1 MTRTANPLCDLDE
14 HLGQVVRETRQNCG
28 LKIGDVCR
36 RIAEAGKQMH
46 RPTLSW
52 LERGQ
57 QRWALEHV
65 DMVAEALG
73 IDPDVLVRMARVRR
87 DATGVQLSENGSHAA
102 ERSATG

>member
-1 MTRTANPLCDLDE
+1 
-14 HLGQVVRETRQNCG
+14 
-28 LKIGDVCR
+28 
-36 RIAEAGKQMH
+36 MH

-87 DATGVQLSENGSHAA
+87 DAPGV
-102 ERSATG
+102 